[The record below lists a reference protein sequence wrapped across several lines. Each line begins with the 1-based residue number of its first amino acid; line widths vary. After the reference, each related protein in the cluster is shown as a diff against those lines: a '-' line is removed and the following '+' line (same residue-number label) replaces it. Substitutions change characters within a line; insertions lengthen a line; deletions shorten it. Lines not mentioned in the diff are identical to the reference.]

1 MLISCLGLDT
11 ADVSSNVLLLLSH
24 SGRSSGSSLPRWRL
38 PDITETDSRQWL
50 VSRDFHRNYSS
61 GTARD
66 SHPIPFLSTPSYNG
80 AEPECGYKV
89 TQIRDNQTTN
99 FETKVSF
106 FGKLLKTR
114 IEKSFL
120 KPATNRG
127 PYQLPYGNYTAIK
140 QQKRHLFHCSIGY
153 PIESTKLL
161 SIPAT

>member
-1 MLISCLGLDT
+1 MDT
-11 ADVSSNVLLLLSH
+11 ANVSSNVHLLLSH
-24 SGRSSGSSLPRWRL
+24 AGRSSGSSLSGDAFPTWQKQ
-38 PDITETDSRQWL
+38 IL
-50 VSRDFHRNYSS
+50 VSGFESTDFRRNYSS